1 MRRATRLFEIIQM
14 LRIAERAVTADQ
26 ISAALE
32 VSPRTIYRDI
42 AALQAMKTPI
52 DGEAGVGYVMR
63 RGYDLPPLNFDVEE
77 IEALYVGLSLL
88 SRTGDAGLKS
98 AARRIS
104 RKIDALGSDVASIM
118 VSDWGAQEAKT
129 VAASDLRNAIRNE
142 QKLRLV
148 YCDAGTAKTQR
159 VVMPIG
165 IAYYVEVVLLV
176 CWCEMR
182 GDFRQF
188 RLDRMEECLFLD
200 EYFVGRG
207 TELFRQWEAAR

>member
-14 LRIAERAVTADQ
+14 LRIAERPVTADQ
-26 ISAALE
+26 IAVALE

-42 AALQAMKTPI
+42 AALQAMRTPI

-104 RKIDALGSDVASIM
+104 RKIDALGSDITSIM

-129 VAASDLRNAIRNE
+129 VSASDLRNAIRNE

-148 YCDAGTAKTQR
+148 YRDAGAAQTQR

-176 CWCEMR
+176 GWCEMR

-188 RLDRMEECLFLD
+188 RLDRMEDCLFLD
-200 EYFVGRG
+200 EYFVGHG
-207 TELFRQWEAAR
+207 TELVRQWEAAR